1 MFGRPTSVTVRRSPL
16 ETRYASPPR
25 APPPL
30 LPSIFAFGGTV
41 EKARAYTH
49 AAEENVSQRRKRKQ
63 PAAFILSLTATLL
76 VLKSDYFQ
84 RVYYLS
90 PCDNNR
96 CHKFFIPKKLNG
108 TIYCISTVL
117 HNRSNVSPGIF
128 LKHALK
134 NFVSIN
140 KLHSSRRRAY

>member
-1 MFGRPTSVTVRRSPL
+1 MFVDTRGKRIVVTPVRCSPARYPSLSAARRSKRD
-16 ETRYASPPR
+16 TPR
-25 APPPL
+25 APPRL

-76 VLKSDYFQ
+76 VLKSDYFH

-90 PCDNNR
+90 PRDNNR

-108 TIYCISTVL
+108 TIYCIT
-117 HNRSNVSPGIF
+117 
-128 LKHALK
+128 
-134 NFVSIN
+134 
-140 KLHSSRRRAY
+140 

>member
-1 MFGRPTSVTVRRSPL
+1 MFARPISVTVRRSKRD
-16 ETRYASPPR
+16 TPR
-25 APPPL
+25 APPRL

-63 PAAFILSLTATLL
+63 PPAFILSLTATLL
-76 VLKSDYFQ
+76 VLKSDYFH

-90 PCDNNR
+90 PRDNNR
-96 CHKFFIPKKLNG
+96 CHTFFIPKKLNG

-117 HNRSNVSPGIF
+117 HNRSNISPGVF

>member
-1 MFGRPTSVTVRRSPL
+1 MFARPISVTVRRSKRD
-16 ETRYASPPR
+16 TPR
-25 APPPL
+25 APPRL

-76 VLKSDYFQ
+76 VLKSDYFH

-90 PCDNNR
+90 PRDNNR

-108 TIYCISTVL
+108 TIYCIT
-117 HNRSNVSPGIF
+117 
-128 LKHALK
+128 
-134 NFVSIN
+134 
-140 KLHSSRRRAY
+140 